1 MFIVVIAAV
10 LIIYGASHYVRAGEL
25 YGMYIV
31 VFGTIEDILKGSGLQ
46 EFEKK
51 HQMKV
56 FGGVVM
62 HLFIAVAIQ
71 AAGVGLLVNEAMSAA
86 AVCS

>member
-1 MFIVVIAAV
+1 MLILIAAV

-31 VFGTIEDILKGSGLQ
+31 VFGAIEDLMKNKGLQ

-56 FGGVVM
+56 FGGVLM

-71 AAGVGLLVNEAMSAA
+71 AAGIGLLVNEAMS
-86 AVCS
+86 